1 MHKAHR
7 IASDRYLQG
16 QGIYW
21 TQGLLQSPVKGLM
34 LISVFQYGTNMVLKS
49 WTKAENCTSGRNRRW
64 CV

>member
-49 WTKAENCTSGRNRRW
+49 WT
-64 CV
+64 